1 MSNDSSA
8 IYATPQAKTLKTTKI
23 GIGSYIVNDYLL
35 SVTED
40 PDGNGYLFTIKKGSQ
55 EQVIHLTEL
64 SEEAVNTAIEEGLRE
79 AKESGEFD
87 GNGISSA
94 SFDPE
99 TSTITLY
106 FTNGTHFTTESLKG
120 DTGNGISSV
129 SLNPDYTL
137 TIKTTDGES
146 CTVGPIR
153 GERGNGIESVKLNPD
168 YTLTIKTTDGD
179 IYTTSSIRGIKGD
192 TGNGINNVTFNDD
205 YSITFTLTDGST
217 YKTESIRG
225 EKGEVGNGISS
236 ATINDDYTLTLNFTD
251 GTSYTTHSIRGAKGE
266 QGEKGDPGESFE
278 LHICSSVEYDHETR
292 IPTVARPRSNVLYL
306 VPSDE
311 GFNTD
316 LFVEWVY
323 IYNTWE
329 KFGSAS
335 INLDAYA
342 KKTDLETKIDK
353 PESEGYKG
361 QVLTSDGD
369 GGQTWE
375 SLPTPDWNAANGTAG
390 FIRNKPDLK
399 AGTGTDSVNNRH
411 SVASGTKSF
420 AVGNNNTVSGENSF
434 ATGASNT
441 VRASGATSNGSNNT
455 IDNRASGSMAS
466 GTGNNVTGSN
476 AIVGG
481 NANTASGNNTFASGN
496 GNTASGLNSS
506 ATGEKTT
513 ANHKSQNVFGEYN
526 EIDQSTAASNA
537 RGNYIE
543 IAGNG
548 TAENARSNARTLDWS
563 GNEWIRG
570 TLKVGGESYD
580 DPNAKELA
588 TKEYVDEEV
597 AKIPKGE
604 KGDKGDPGGMTA
616 AVSGTVLSIY

>member
-1 MSNDSSA
+1 MSDNNAA
-8 IYATPQAKTLKTTKI
+8 IYGIPQAIELPTGDI

-35 SVTED
+35 SVAAD

-64 SEEAVNTAIEEGLRE
+64 SEEAVNTAIEEELRE

-99 TSTITLY
+99 TSTVTLY
-106 FTNGTHFTTESLKG
+106 FTDGTHLTTGSIKG

-137 TIKTTDGES
+137 TIETTDGES
-146 CTVGPIR
+146 YTVGPIR
-153 GERGNGIESVKLNPD
+153 GDRGNGISSVRLNPD
-168 YTLTIKTTDGD
+168 YTFTITTTDGD
-179 IYTTSSIRGIKGD
+179 IYTSPSIRGAKGD
-192 TGNGINNVTFNDD
+192 TGNGISNVTFNDD
-205 YSITFTLTDGST
+205 YSITFILTDGST

-225 EKGEVGNGISS
+225 EKGEVGNGIAS

-251 GTSYTTHSIRGAKGE
+251 GTSYTTHSIRGAKGD

-278 LHICSSVEYDHETR
+278 LHICSSLEYDHETR

-342 KKTDLETKIDK
+342 KKTDLETKLDK
-353 PESEGYKG
+353 PESEGYRG

-369 GGQTWE
+369 GGQTWG
-375 SLPTPDWNAANGTAG
+375 SLPTPDWNAANGTDG

-399 AGTGTDSVNNRH
+399 AGTGTDSVSNRH
-411 SVASGTKSF
+411 SVASGAHSF
-420 AVGNNNTVSGENSF
+420 AHGTNNTVSGENSF

-455 IDNRASGSMAS
+455 IDNRASGSTVS

-476 AIVGG
+476 VIVGG
-481 NANTASGNNTFASGN
+481 NSNIASGSNTLVSGN

-537 RGNYIE
+537 RGSYIE

-548 TAENARSNARTLDWS
+548 TAENARSNARTLDWN
-563 GNEWIRG
+563 GNEWIKG
-570 TLKVGGESYD
+570 NLKMGGASYD
-580 DPNAKELA
+580 DSNAKELA
-588 TKEYVDEEV
+588 TKEYVDAEI
-597 AKIPKGE
+597 AKIPRGE
-604 KGDKGDPGGMTA
+604 KGDKGDPGSMTA
-616 AVSGTVLSIY
+616 VVSGTVLSIY